1 MVQRVYGGLLQTGG
15 HGLHLSWHFVSEA
28 DSPDIPEQF
37 RIRQAKRERLLA
49 EGGTTILVSHRMVIF
64 VLLAHLLGLD
74 DDKAWRLAI
83 APGSLT
89 AVEAWENGEIQL
101 AFVNRT

>member
-1 MVQRVYGGLLQTGG
+1 
-15 HGLHLSWHFVSEA
+15 
-28 DSPDIPEQF
+28 
-37 RIRQAKRERLLA
+37 
-49 EGGTTILVSHRMVIF
+49 MVIF

-89 AVEAWENGEIQL
+89 AVEIWENGEYQL